1 MLQTLRSVASLLA
14 GVSALILGNSLLGIV
29 LPIRLGTVGYH
40 APTIGLVMAAYFAG
54 LVVGSL
60 YGQRLIGRIGHV
72 RAFAAFAAI
81 ASIAALLHAM
91 WLAALP
97 WAILRF
103 TVGVCMAGLLAT
115 IESWLNLRSA
125 NETRGRIL
133 SFYQVTVYLAAGIG
147 QFLVNAWAIDA
158 LQLFCL
164 AALLLTL
171 SLVPVVLT
179 RVPGPEPGQAAPLP
193 FRELR
198 AISPLG
204 VAGAFG
210 AGLMGGGFFGMG
222 AVFGHAAGL
231 SVFEV
236 SLLMGAAMF
245 GGLLLQWP
253 IGRLSDKTDR
263 RTVLFGMLIAETAVC
278 LLQFGSWIAAGALAP
293 LLVLAALFGGVQAT
307 IYPVSVAHAFDYVER
322 HRMVA
327 ASSGLLL
334 AWAVGATCGPLVA
347 SWVMGAL
354 GNASLFLYL
363 AAVAAGLAAFTR
375 YRMGQRVGR
384 PPQEQSVFV
393 PLPTTT
399 AVSGQLD
406 PRLEPPP
413 ESQAGE
419 ILPPGDDSQA
429 DSMPRS
435 LDRRLPLG

>member
-1 MLQTLRSVASLLA
+1 
-14 GVSALILGNSLLGIV
+14 
-29 LPIRLGTVGYH
+29 
-40 APTIGLVMAAYFAG
+40 
-54 LVVGSL
+54 
-60 YGQRLIGRIGHV
+60 
-72 RAFAAFAAI
+72 
-81 ASIAALLHAM
+81 
-91 WLAALP
+91 
-97 WAILRF
+97 
-103 TVGVCMAGLLAT
+103 
-115 IESWLNLRSA
+115 
-125 NETRGRIL
+125 
-133 SFYQVTVYLAAGIG
+133 
-147 QFLVNAWAIDA
+147 
-158 LQLFCL
+158 
-164 AALLLTL
+164 
-171 SLVPVVLT
+171 
-179 RVPGPEPGQAAPLP
+179 
-193 FRELR
+193 
-198 AISPLG
+198 
-204 VAGAFG
+204 
-210 AGLMGGGFFGMG
+210 MG

-406 PRLEPPP
+406 PRLESPP

-419 ILPPGDDSQA
+419 ILPPGDDSQ
-429 DSMPRS
+429 S
-435 LDRRLPLG
+435 